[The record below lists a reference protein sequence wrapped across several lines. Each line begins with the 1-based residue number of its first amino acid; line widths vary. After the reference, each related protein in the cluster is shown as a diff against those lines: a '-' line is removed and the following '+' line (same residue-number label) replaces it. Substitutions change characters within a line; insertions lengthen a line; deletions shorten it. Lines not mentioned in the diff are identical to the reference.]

1 MEILPAIDLLN
12 KKAVRLLKGDY
23 EKVTVYSDYPPFFA
37 KEFEKSGAKW
47 IHVVD
52 LDGAKNGTT
61 ENFEIIEK
69 IVKETSLKVEV
80 GGGIRNLETVE
91 KYLSLGV
98 ERVILG
104 TAAVENEDF
113 LKQAL
118 EKYGK
123 KIAVGVDLK
132 DGFVAVKGWL
142 EKTQLSGIEF
152 CKKLEKLGVQTIIC
166 TDVSKDGAM
175 QGANFS
181 LYENL
186 IKNVKVNIV
195 ASGGVS
201 CLEDIEKLKKT
212 GLYGAIVGKAYYLG
226 AVKIEDCLKV
236 AYDN

>member
-47 IHVVD
+47 LHLVD

-61 ENFEIIEK
+61 ENFETIEK

-104 TAAVENEDF
+104 TAAVEDEKF
-113 LKQAL
+113 LVSAI
-118 EKYGK
+118 EKYGS

-132 DGFVAVKGWL
+132 GGFVAVKGWL
-142 EKTQLSGIEF
+142 ETTKISGVEF
-152 CKKLEKLGVQTIIC
+152 CKKLENLGVKTIIC

-175 QGANFS
+175 QGTNIE
-181 LYENL
+181 LYEEL
-186 IKNVKVNIV
+186 LKNVKINVV

-201 CLEDIEKLKKT
+201 SLEDIEKLKKI